1 MRDERFVRTGH
12 RPRRSTTTRRLVRAG
27 CSVLLL
33 TATVG
38 LGRTAAASAGAPVT
52 CGSVLTGSVTLTG
65 DLTCPGDAL
74 IVGADDVT
82 IDLAGHTLQGAGT
95 GTGVQVSSQGTAW
108 TGTVIRDGRIEGFA
122 TSVGD
127 DALTPHI
134 TVALRDMTI
143 TGGPVKLRGGAWP
156 ELSIS
161 GSPRR
166 CDVDAV
172 DARQVRLTID
182 GCTLHRVSARSTYT
196 TLTSSRVISGSLSFN
211 ENNAALV
218 TGNVFDNAPISADNN
233 SWNVVLRDNVFK
245 NADIAVRAGWAP
257 DTLIEDNTFKN
268 NSIGVYGYLM
278 DATIARNRFIGN
290 RTAGIYVRDS
300 TTSSFIDNVFK
311 GNGHDPSG
319 LTDEAGLPVR
329 GAIHIGRRSSPITLT
344 GNVGKHN
351 DGYFVWITPP
361 SGAIDGGGNRGR
373 PCGPQPLPLTCH

>member
-1 MRDERFVRTGH
+1 M
-12 RPRRSTTTRRLVRAG
+12 
-27 CSVLLL
+27 
-33 TATVG
+33 TA
-38 LGRTAAASAGAPVT
+38 
-52 CGSVLTGSVTLTG
+52 SVTLTG

-74 IVGADDVT
+74 IVGADNVT
-82 IDLAGHTLQGAGT
+82 IDLAGHTLRGAGT
-95 GTGVQVSSQGTAW
+95 GTGVQVGSQGAAW

-134 TVALRDMTI
+134 TVGLRDMTI
-143 TGGPVKLRGGAWP
+143 AGGPVKLRGGAWP

-161 GSPRR
+161 GSSLRR
-166 CDVDAV
+166 CEVDAV

-196 TLTSSRVISGSLSFN
+196 TLTSSRVISGGLSFN
-211 ENNAALV
+211 ENNAGLV

-257 DTLIEDNTFKN
+257 GTLVEDNTFKN
-268 NSIGVYGYLM
+268 NSIGVYGDRS

-290 RTAGIYVRDS
+290 RTAGIYVRNS
-300 TTSSFIDNVFK
+300 TSSTSSFIDNVFK
-311 GNGHDPSG
+311 GNGRDPSG
-319 LTDEAGLPVR
+319 LTDEAGHPVR
-329 GAIHIGRRSSPITLT
+329 GAIHIGRGSSPITLT

-351 DGYFVWITPP
+351 AGYFVWITPP
-361 SGAIDGGGNRGR
+361 AGVIDGGGNRGR
-373 PCGPQPLPLTCH
+373 PCGPQPLPLICH